1 MFFFGSHGVTTTKEK
16 GAFFC
21 PGCGTEQDYRRKT
34 VRRFFT
40 LYFIPTIPL
49 DKLGEYVEC
58 QSCQGTYKVEVL
70 SHGPA
75 AAKAKLQAEFEKAVR
90 RIMVL
95 MMMADETIEEAE
107 VAAIL
112 ANYSRVTRRE
122 ITEDDVWA
130 EVRRARQEGEEV
142 VSYAQQIAPHLNES
156 GKELVM
162 KAAMMVMAADGAFHQ
177 QELELLR
184 TLGAALDMTRA
195 HVTGL
200 MSELTRPSKEHPPP
214 DPAGR

>member
-1 MFFFGSHGVTTTKEK
+1 MIFFGSRGLTTTRAK

-21 PGCGTEQDYRRKT
+21 PGCGTEQSYRKKT
-34 VRRFFT
+34 VRRFVTF
-40 LYFIPTIPL
+40 YFIPTIPL

-70 SHGPA
+70 SCEPGA
-75 AAKAKLQAEFEKAVR
+75 GKARIRAEFETAVR

-95 MMMADETIEEAE
+95 MMMADETIEATE

-112 ANYSRVTRRE
+112 ANYGRVTGRE

-130 EVRRARQEGEEV
+130 EVRRARQEGGEV
-142 VSYAQQIAPHLNES
+142 VSYAQRIAPHINEK

-162 KAAMMVMAADGAFHQ
+162 KAAILVMAADGTFHEE
-177 QELELLR
+177 ELELLR

-195 HVTGL
+195 HVRGL
-200 MSELTRPSKEHPPP
+200 LGGLPQP
-214 DPAGR
+214 GR